1 LSFDFDFKKE
11 HLAAM
16 IPGNDRVDHWYA
28 ALVDIL
34 PKYGIT
40 TQRRLAHFVSQCAH
54 ESNNF
59 KSLEENLN
67 YREETLLKVFPRYF
81 GAGKRNAAEYAK
93 NPEKIANYVY
103 MDEFRSSKMGNVNE
117 GDGWRF
123 RGRGLKQ
130 LTGRDNYTRFGKSVN
145 MTAEEA
151 AVYVATEKG
160 AIESACWFW
169 NANNLNEIADTDDV
183 TRMTKKIN
191 GGDIG
196 LADRQSRYAN
206 AISVLGG
213 KISST
218 PSSTNSQITD
228 AVTQSTVLRV
238 GSKGDLVKKMQTV
251 LGVTADGDFGPGTER
266 AVKAWQTSKG
276 LTADGVVG
284 PKTLAAMKI
293 S

>member
-1 LSFDFDFKKE
+1 MSFDFEFKKE

-28 ALVDIL
+28 ALVEIL

-40 TQRRLAHFVSQCAH
+40 TERRVAHFVSQCAH

-59 KSLEENLN
+59 RSLEENLN
-67 YREETLLKVFPRYF
+67 YREETLLKIFGRYF
-81 GAGKRNAAEYAK
+81 GPGKRNAAEYAK

-103 MDEFRSSKMGNVNE
+103 MDEFRKSKMGNTQP

-130 LTGRDNYTRFGKSVN
+130 LTGRDNYTRFGASVG
-145 MTAEEA
+145 MSAEQA
-151 AVYVATEKG
+151 AEYVATEKG

-169 NANNLNEIADTDDV
+169 DSNKLNSLADGDDV
-183 TRMTKKIN
+183 TAMTKRIN

-196 LADRQSRYAN
+196 LADRQSRYKN
-206 AISVLGG
+206 AMEVLGG
-213 KISST
+213 KISAA
-218 PSSTNSQITD
+218 PVNSQITD
-228 AVTQSTVLRV
+228 AVTQTLRE
-238 GSKGDLVKKMQTV
+238 GSKGDLVKRMQAV
-251 LGVTADGDFGPGTER
+251 LGVSADGDFGPGTER
-266 AVKAWQTSKG
+266 AVKAWQAKNG
-276 LTADGVVG
+276 LSADGIVG
-284 PKTLAAMKI
+284 PKTLAAMGI

>member
-1 LSFDFDFKKE
+1 MSFDFEFKKE

-28 ALVDIL
+28 ALVEIL

-40 TQRRLAHFVSQCAH
+40 TERRVAHFVSQCAH

-59 KSLEENLN
+59 RTLEENLN
-67 YREETLLKVFPRYF
+67 YREETLLKIFGRYF
-81 GAGKRNAAEYAK
+81 GPGKRNAAEYAK

-103 MDEFRSSKMGNVNE
+103 MDEFRKSKMGNTQP

-130 LTGRDNYTRFGKSVN
+130 LTGRDNYTRFGASVG
-145 MTAEEA
+145 MSAEKA
-151 AVYVATEKG
+151 AEYVATEKG

-169 NANNLNEIADTDDV
+169 DANKLNSLADGDDV
-183 TRMTKKIN
+183 TAMTKRIN

-196 LADRQSRYAN
+196 LADRQSRYKN
-206 AISVLGG
+206 AMEVLGG
-213 KISST
+213 KISAA
-218 PSSTNSQITD
+218 PVNPQITD
-228 AVTQSTVLRV
+228 AVTQTLRE
-238 GSKGDLVKKMQTV
+238 GSKGELVKRMQAV
-251 LGVTADGDFGPGTER
+251 LGVSADGDFGPGTER
-266 AVKAWQTSKG
+266 AVKAWQAKNG
-276 LTADGVVG
+276 LSADGIVG
-284 PKTLAAMKI
+284 PKTLAAMGI